1 MCAEFKLIHVLV
13 SQVFLASDSGLV
25 CRSEL
30 WVSQCFDLF
39 PAGHGVPHAG
49 PAQRIHIFHDDEW
62 SLLQSHDGQVVVLSG
77 CCASIQFITRPHM
90 VLHGQGTIL
99 PFTHLQGHT
108 TSKRQS
114 DYLKNVININ
124 NLILVLLFFFIAFP
138 IYWPLKALYNN
149 CHIHTLMAE
158 AAMQGANRDSN
169 QWPSDY

>member
-1 MCAEFKLIHVLV
+1 MDRNNQSLSMCAEFKLIHVLV

-124 NLILVLLFFFIAFP
+124 NLILVLLFFFYCFSHLLTAQS
-138 IYWPLKALYNN
+138 
-149 CHIHTLMAE
+149 TL
-158 AAMQGANRDSN
+158 Q
-169 QWPSDY
+169 